1 LKLLT
6 TVSQTQVM
14 KLYLD
19 GEVLKRNKPIPPTF
33 SALNLDD
40 PNATDQWLRENGFK
54 PGVITGFAQWA
65 IVELS
70 VDDIGNIAVVNH
82 IFQSSRVLK
91 TLAGAFRGRHFGAFR
106 GQIAQPPFRNA
117 VNPQ

>member
-1 LKLLT
+1 
-6 TVSQTQVM
+6 M
-14 KLYLD
+14 KIYLD
-19 GEVLKRNKPIPPTF
+19 GEVLKKNKPIPPTF

-70 VDDIGNIAVVNH
+70 VCPAEDETVLRQGTSLLAVRTPVCPGVRDH
-82 IFQSSRVLK
+82 GVFLSIFSRLSRC
-91 TLAGAFRGRHFGAFR
+91 ASGAIRWR
-106 GQIAQPPFRNA
+106 
-117 VNPQ
+117 